1 MPGMTPR
8 SSCLPALL
16 RSLPFAV
23 ATLVTAPAN
32 AQATLTVGAGGYA
45 EIADAIAAAQPGDQI
60 LVEPGAYQP
69 FDLTIGVRIVAPA
82 GATAVG
88 AMGAMFSRQIS
99 VPAGQRA
106 EIVGLGFRSFSTF
119 PPAIWPVN
127 LTISGH
133 VAFADCTF
141 SAINA
146 DFSMPLTV
154 CNGDIQFD
162 RCTFEALDDCVVV
175 SGGHVQLNECKLTG
189 SGQSYNP
196 PPARAIR
203 AGGGQVDVFSCELR
217 GANSAQ
223 NFCDGSEA
231 IQLTGQARLRLRD
244 STVIG
249 GSGDPFFFGCLG
261 ASGIANYTAF
271 PVQYVRSQIAGGLDA
286 TGVQQPPISGSE
298 QLTPLTGG
306 FGPPA
311 PGFGPFGGPRVG
323 AAYTAT
329 VIAPSSSLAAVAL
342 SFERTLA
349 TVVPSIAQ
357 PVHFD
362 PVDVILF
369 SWGIAATPLPAWPGF
384 GTFEVQTAPL
394 TPAMADLEFWLHP
407 LVWDGAQFQA
417 GPTLG
422 GVVK

>member
-1 MPGMTPR
+1 MSPSR
-8 SSCLPALL
+8 SCLSSCIG
-16 RSLPFAV
+16 SLSVAV
-23 ATLVTAPAN
+23 ATLVTAPLH

-45 EIADAIAAAQPGDQI
+45 EIADAIAAAQPGDLI
-60 LVEPGAYQP
+60 LVGPGAYQP
-69 FDLTIGVRIVAPA
+69 FDLTIGVRIVAPE
-82 GATAVG
+82 GAAVIPS
-88 AMGAMFSRQIS
+88 MGGTFSRQIS
-99 VPAGQRA
+99 APAGQRA
-106 EIVGLGFRSFSTF
+106 EIVGIGFRTFSYY
-119 PPAIWPVN
+119 PPAIYPVN
-127 LTISGH
+127 LTINGH
-133 VAFADCTF
+133 VTFADCGF

-146 DFSMPLTV
+146 DYSMPLTV

-175 SGGHVQLNECKLTG
+175 HGGHVQLNECKLTG
-189 SGQSYNP
+189 SGASYNP

-203 AGGGQVDVFSCELR
+203 AGAGQVDVFSCELR
-217 GANSAQ
+217 GASFAQ
-223 NFCDGSEA
+223 YFCDGSEA

-249 GSGDPFFFGCLG
+249 GMGDPFYFGCLG
-261 ASGIANYTAF
+261 GSGIANYTSF
-271 PVQYVRSQIAGGLDA
+271 PVEHVRSQIVGGVDA
-286 TGVQQPPISGSE
+286 AGVQHPPISGPE
-298 QLTPLTGG
+298 QLTPLIGG

-311 PGFGPFGGPRVG
+311 PGFGQDGGPRVG

-362 PVDVILF
+362 PADVILF
-369 SWGIAATPLPAWPGF
+369 TWSVAATPLPAWPGF

-394 TPAMADLEFWLHP
+394 TPAMANLEFWLHP